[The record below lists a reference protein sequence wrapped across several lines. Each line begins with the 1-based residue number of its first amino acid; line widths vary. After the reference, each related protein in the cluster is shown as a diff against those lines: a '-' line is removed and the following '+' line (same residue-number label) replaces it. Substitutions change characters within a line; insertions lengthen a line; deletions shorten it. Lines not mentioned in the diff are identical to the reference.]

1 MATISLADAK
11 AHLSAL
17 VDQAEAGVSI
27 DITRRGKPVA
37 QLGPAMKPRKRISAE
52 ALKAL
57 TSDMPAETES
67 AASLVRTMRDS
78 DRY

>member
-27 DITRRGKPVA
+27 AITRRGKPVA
-37 QLGPAMKPRKRISAE
+37 QLGPTKKPRKRISAE

-57 TSDMPAETES
+57 TSTMPAEKES
-67 AASLVRTMRDS
+67 AASLVRMMRDS